1 MPMLS
6 VLDKINIAKISQFLC
21 LNDIDKKGL
30 YGGGVDLQLPR
41 KIYNIRKSVEWMYN
55 NSPVVS
61 EVRAVGEL
69 NVVDIGFNAVT
80 ITVYV
85 NDPELGQII
94 LGTYAKQPSDT
105 NTTIL
110 AASIA
115 AALDTNTYEYDVTSI
130 DDVVYIEARPGLGS
144 SINDDNRLYIEL
156 STGLF
161 DNSFDN
167 TFN

>member
-1 MPMLS
+1 MQTLS

-21 LNDIDKKGL
+21 LNDVDKKGL
-30 YGGGVDLQLPR
+30 YGGGVDLQLAR

-55 NSPVVS
+55 NSPEIA
-61 EVRAVGEL
+61 EVRAVGEIVIL
-69 NVVDIGFNAVT
+69 NVGFSGTT

-85 NDPELGQII
+85 DDPELGLIV
-94 LGTYAKQPSDT
+94 LGSYAKQSSDI
-105 NTTIL
+105 NATIL
-110 AASIA
+110 ADNIA
-115 AALDTNTYEYDVTSI
+115 AALNTNAYGYDVTSENG
-130 DDVVYIEARPGLGS
+130 VVYIEAREGLGS
-144 SINDDNRLYIEL
+144 LINDGNRLTVEI